1 MPALLTVN
9 DRERLQRELQ
19 GVTQERML
27 REMAAVLEVLT
38 SESPLAVVLEDLHW
52 SDASTLALL
61 SAVAQRRQPARLL
74 VIGTYRP
81 TDIPDAHHPLVAVT
95 QELRLHRQCH
105 DVPVSLL
112 SEGSV
117 LTYLAERFSGHAVPE
132 GLARAIHQHM
142 EGNPP
147 FMVNLIDHVLAESS
161 GSAPFMNHAS
171 FADALRS
178 LPENLR

>member
-61 SAVAQRRQPARLL
+61 SAVAQRRQQRVSWLL
-74 VIGTYRP
+74 APIVRP
-81 TDIPDAHHPLVAVT
+81 TFQT
-95 QELRLHRQCH
+95 
-105 DVPVSLL
+105 
-112 SEGSV
+112 
-117 LTYLAERFSGHAVPE
+117 LT
-132 GLARAIHQHM
+132 IH
-142 EGNPP
+142 
-147 FMVNLIDHVLAESS
+147 
-161 GSAPFMNHAS
+161 
-171 FADALRS
+171 
-178 LPENLR
+178 